1 MSDISE
7 LIDILDDGGA
17 LHSIDISAVFGSK
30 VVGIHSPAVSPIWVP
45 FTG

>member
-30 VVGIHSPAVSPIWVP
+30 VVGVPSHVVSLI
-45 FTG
+45 